1 MIRDLNLYLFQP
13 KARSA
18 GLAAMLEK
26 HLARGKKAMILT
38 DDDASAK
45 RIDEELWAYDQDSFL
60 PHAIIADPAASQPQA
75 DVQSILI
82 LPLDKINDSVKEI
95 RNYNDASAVFLW
107 LDSFSNI
114 ADLLNMMDDKVSQ
127 WFFLFSLG
135 DKYHEGIMAKIFAI
149 TSAEQNNFNL
159 KAWHQNPGG
168 GWRNRSL
175 TAGGNAA
182 AAD

>member
-1 MIRDLNLYLFQP
+1 MRDLNLYLFQP
-13 KARSA
+13 RARSA
-18 GLAAMLEK
+18 GLSTMLEK

-38 DDDASAK
+38 DDEALAK
-45 RIDEELWAYDQDSFL
+45 KIDEELWAYDQDSFL
-60 PHAIIADPAASQPQA
+60 PHAVIDDPAVSQPHHDA
-75 DVQSILI
+75 QSILI

-107 LDSFSNI
+107 LDTFSNI
-114 ADLLNMMDDKVSQ
+114 TDLLNMMDDKVSQ

-149 TSAEQNNFNL
+149 ASAEQNHFHL

-175 TAGGNAA
+175 AAGGDSA